1 MLKKNARLNNNKI
14 RRQLFILCL
23 SIFLLLI
30 LINKAMAADFILPA
44 IRFGV
49 EKGSDPGDVS
59 VLLQI
64 VFLLTVLTL
73 APAIL
78 ILMTSFTRLAVVFS
92 FLRQAVG
99 TQQTPSNQIIAGLAL
114 FLTFFIMMPVWQ
126 KINNNALQPYLHEEI
141 SQEKALKEAINPIR
155 NFMLKQTRE
164 KDLALFV
171 KMAKI
176 KKPNNAND
184 IPTSILIPSFVIS
197 ELKTAF
203 IIGFVLFVP
212 FLIIDMVV
220 ASVLLSMGMMM
231 LPPIMVS
238 LPFKLMLFVLVDGW
252 NIIVG
257 SLVKSFLGG

>member
-1 MLKKNARLNNNKI
+1 MLKKVKRLFQDKRKRKI
-14 RRQLFILCL
+14 IFIFI
-23 SIFLLLI
+23 SIAVSYVLVE
-30 LINKAMAADFILPA
+30 NVMAADIILPSF
-44 IRFGV
+44 RFGL
-49 EKGSDPGDVS
+49 ERGGDPADVS

-64 VFLLTVLTL
+64 IFLLTILTL

-114 FLTFFIMMPVWQ
+114 FLTFFIMMPIWQ

-141 SQEKALKEAINPIR
+141 SQEVALKAAISPIR

-176 KKPNNAND
+176 SKPKNKDD

-257 SLVKSFLGG
+257 SLVKSFIGG